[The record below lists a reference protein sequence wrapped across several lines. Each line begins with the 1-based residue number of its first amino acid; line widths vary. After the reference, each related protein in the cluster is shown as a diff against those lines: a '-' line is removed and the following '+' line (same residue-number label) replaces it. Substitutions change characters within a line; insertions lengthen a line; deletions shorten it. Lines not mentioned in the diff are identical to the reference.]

1 MRELTITE
9 NLVAIMTRLAT
20 IDSPRR
26 PGRRISSDA
35 ELGTTMALRSTHL
48 QPLGRLLWRRAG
60 ERSEGEGNRCRDCGR
75 IPLTGEQVHLYEGR
89 RRGVVCDL
97 CRLLRREAPAAS
109 RIVHHCEN
117 DLAVRVTARAA

>member
-20 IDSPRR
+20 IASPRR

-35 ELGTTMALRSTHL
+35 ELETTMGLVGTRV
-48 QPLGRLLWRRAG
+48 QPLGRFFWRRSAQ
-60 ERSEGEGNRCRDCGR
+60 RSEADSDRCRDCGR
-75 IPLTGEQVHLYEGR
+75 TPLTGEQVHLYEGR

-109 RIVHHCEN
+109 RIVHHCEH
-117 DLAVRVTARAA
+117 DLAVRITARAA